1 MAAGRNFTYPTAT
14 EYQFI
19 VADLVN
25 VTWDVTAPVISLYE
39 LCGINERLLQEQ
51 HTNNYSYVWTA
62 TREGY
67 VESGCEFMLQPFT
80 AEHEP
85 YGNNITSVTIG
96 VAKRYTD
103 DPPPAEYNFVN
114 NGSSSSTATITTTTS
129 PQATP
134 LATAGTGT
142 SELTEPTNSQST
154 PESQKSSDTG
164 LSATGKLGIGL
175 GVPLGIL
182 LVAAIVG
189 AVIFYRRRTRRRTTG
204 GREISATSQLEWGGN
219 GGRGAMS
226 PTPGYKP
233 EDLQQMRLSQAETA
247 ARFSQLS
254 SDQRTWTQGAER
266 PRSELMSM
274 ERAELG

>member
-1 MAAGRNFTYPTAT
+1 MVGNFTYPTAT
-14 EYQFI
+14 EYRFI

-25 VTWDVTAPVISLYE
+25 VTWRVTAPVVALYE
-39 LCGINERLLQEQ
+39 LCGTTERLLQEPLA
-51 HTNNYSYVWTA
+51 NNYSYIWTA

-80 AEHEP
+80 AEHES

-103 DPPPAEYNFVN
+103 DPPPVSYNFVN
-114 NGSSSSTATITTTTS
+114 VSSSSTTTTTTTTTS
-129 PQATP
+129 PTP
-134 LATAGTGT
+134 LATDDT
-142 SELTEPTNSQST
+142 SESSQPTAST
-154 PESQKSSDTG
+154 PESQKGTG

-175 GVPLGIL
+175 GVPLGVL

-189 AVIFYRRRTRRRTTG
+189 AIVFYRRRKRRRTI
-204 GREISATSQLEWGGN
+204 REIPSATSQLEWGG
-219 GGRGAMS
+219 GVLS
-226 PTPGYKP
+226 PNFGYKP
-233 EDLQQMRLSQAETA
+233 EDEQQMRLSQAETA

-254 SDQRTWTQGAER
+254 SDQRTQGNER
-266 PRSELMSM
+266 PRSELMST